1 MEGRTVFQI
10 AALDIECCV
19 ESAHT
24 QNLGLT
30 ALHLKYVTCHD
41 TSQPLSVCG
50 THVKG
55 ELKKEYTQN

>member
-41 TSQPLSVCG
+41 TLTVFLC
-50 THVKG
+50 VERMRKV
-55 ELKKEYTQN
+55 N